1 MSYSAAYDPE
11 EGIAIV
17 GMAGRFPGAQNVTQY
32 WQNLLEARETISH
45 FRDDELEAA
54 SAEDVAAHAN
64 PAYVRARGILDDIEM
79 FDADFF
85 GISPKEADL
94 LDPQHRVFMETA
106 WEALEDAGYDPQR
119 FTGLIGVFAGVGV
132 NIYYLNNLLNH
143 KDLADVVGW
152 LAMMMSTQNDFLTTR
167 VAYKLDLKG
176 PALNIQTACSTS
188 LVTVCSAVQS
198 LLSYQ
203 CDMALAGGVT
213 IDLPQRRGYLWQ
225 EGMIVSRDGH
235 CRAFDSDAQGTVSS
249 NGVGLVVLR
258 RLRDARADG
267 DHIYAVIKG
276 AALNNDGSSK
286 VSFSA
291 PSVDGQAQVIA
302 MAQAQA
308 GIDPE
313 TISYIE
319 AHGTGTQLGDPA
331 EIAGLTQAFRAGGA
345 REKGFCAIGSV
356 KTNIGHADK
365 ASGVAGLIKTA
376 LALHHKLL
384 PASLHFKSPN
394 PKLDLENTPFYVNAR
409 RQPWNSGAAPRRAG
423 VSSFGVGGTN
433 AHVVLEEAPAAEPG
447 GPARNHQLLV
457 FSARSA
463 AGLDRAAAQLK
474 ERLASV
480 GSVDLADV
488 AYTLQVGRRAFSH
501 RRALVCRDRNEA
513 IQLLAQPDP
522 KRVFSG
528 NAERQPTG
536 VAFLFPGQGAQ
547 SVNMARALYDSE
559 ASFRKEVDECAEVL
573 RPHLG
578 MDLRT
583 ILYPP
588 AEGIAV
594 AQEKITQ
601 TAFTQPALFV
611 IEYALARLWMSWGIE
626 PAAMIGHSLGEYV
639 AACLAGVFTRDDAL
653 RLVARRARM
662 MQDLPSGAML
672 AVRSPLDEI
681 SADLH
686 PQTAVAALN
695 APSLTVISGDH
706 AAISELEARLT
717 ARQIS
722 CRRLA
727 TSHAFHSPMMEP
739 IATSF
744 TEFVRTIPRS
754 KPARRWI
761 SGLTGAQITD
771 AEAVDP
777 AYWAQQML
785 KPVRYMDGVGKLMD
799 PNLVLLE
806 VGPGQALTGLARQN
820 PDRKA
825 GQLVLTSLHGGQDF
839 EADLDYLLA
848 AAGRL
853 WTAGAGIDWS
863 AFHAQSRRHRISL
876 PTYPFDKRRHW
887 ITPAAAATESRPL
900 LAPTALP
907 ESTPLEDSIPEST
920 TPQPSG
926 DRGVQMIKRLQTLFS
941 ELSGIDAATLDPAM
955 VFPELGLDSLFLIQA
970 SGVIQ
975 KRFGVAVSLRELL
988 EEYLT
993 LEALATR
1000 VLSMTS
1006 PDLAPEPI
1014 APAPAPATPPAA
1026 KAGPAL
1032 AFPMIKAFFFG
1043 PSNRQLFANYYLP
1056 VGGDGRVL
1064 TVICPPLFA
1073 EFART
1078 QRALRKLAISLAER
1092 GQHVLRLDYRGTG
1105 DSFGELGEVAISDW
1119 VEDIALAVREGRE
1132 LSGSSVVRL
1141 LGVRAGA
1148 LLACKSVGAT
1158 NDVQRLVLWDPVPD
1172 WAGYLESLRRVQ
1184 MAMLERNYS
1193 LSRAERREAMHEY
1206 AGYTLSD
1213 RMVEE
1218 FRLLDASTY
1227 SSVPKSK
1234 LHIVSTSS
1242 PNGFPVPGVP
1252 EDVTRFACNWETDGE
1267 DLMMPQPVLERLIV
1281 CLTMS

>member
-17 GMAGRFPGAQNVTQY
+17 GMAGRFPGAHNVTQY

-85 GISPKEADL
+85 GIGPKEADL
-94 LDPQHRVFMETA
+94 LDPQHRIFMETA

-143 KDLADVVGW
+143 RDLADIVGW
-152 LAMMMSTQNDFLTTR
+152 LTMMMSTQNDFLSTR

-188 LVTVCSAVQS
+188 LVTVCSAAQS

-213 IDLPQRRGYLWQ
+213 IELPQRRGYLWQ

-302 MAQAQA
+302 MAQAHA

-409 RQPWNSGAAPRRAG
+409 QQPWNSGAAPRRAG

-474 ERLASV
+474 ERLAGV

-522 KRVFSG
+522 KRVFTG
-528 NAERQPTG
+528 NAERQLTR

-547 SVNMARALYDSE
+547 SVNMGRTLYDSE
-559 ASFRKEVDECAEVL
+559 ATFRKEVDECAEVL

-583 ILYPP
+583 LLYPP

-639 AACLAGVFTRDDAL
+639 AACLAGVFSRDVAAT
-653 RLVARRARM
+653 LVAARGRLL
-662 MQDLPSGAML
+662 QQQPRGAMM
-672 AVRSPLDEI
+672 AVRM
-681 SADLH
+681 
-686 PQTAVAALN
+686 AVAELEPKLTSEVVVAGIN
-695 APSLTVISGDH
+695 APELTVVAGPD
-706 AAISELEARLT
+706 AAVRALQVHLGSFGVDCRL
-717 ARQIS
+717 
-722 CRRLA
+722 LA
-727 TSHAFHSPMMEP
+727 TSHAFHSPMMDGAIGPFREVLGKVTF
-739 IATSF
+739 ATPQLPWVS
-744 TEFVRTIPRS
+744 S
-754 KPARRWI
+754 
-761 SGLTGAQITD
+761 LTGDWITP
-771 AEAVDP
+771 EQAVDP
-777 AYWAQQML
+777 EYWLQQL
-785 KPVRYMDGVGKLMD
+785 RRPVRFSDGVHLLGNNMGQI
-799 PNLVLLE
+799 LLE
-806 VGPGQALTGLARQN
+806 VGPGHTLSSLVRQHRN
-820 PDRKA
+820 LSTTWTVVA
-825 GQLVLTSLHGGQDF
+825 SLGSDP
-839 EADLDYLLA
+839 ERDVPSLLE

-853 WTAGAGIDWS
+853 WVSGAQLDWP
-863 AFHAQSRRHRISL
+863 ALHGHQRRHRVSL
-876 PTYPFDKRRHW
+876 PTYPFERRRHW
-887 ITPAAAATESRPL
+887 IDPLPFATEAGAQGAKPVSGSPPAGNDQEDARRP
-900 LAPTALP
+900 T
-907 ESTPLEDSIPEST
+907 
-920 TPQPSG
+920 
-926 DRGVQMIKRLQTLFS
+926 
-941 ELSGIDAATLDPAM
+941 DPA
-955 VFPELGLDSLFLIQA
+955 
-970 SGVIQ
+970 
-975 KRFGVAVSLRELL
+975 
-988 EEYLT
+988 
-993 LEALATR
+993 
-1000 VLSMTS
+1000 
-1006 PDLAPEPI
+1006 
-1014 APAPAPATPPAA
+1014 APAPATSTSVAGRLQALLETVSGIPA
-1026 KAGPAL
+1026 
-1032 AFPMIKAFFFG
+1032 
-1043 PSNRQLFANYYLP
+1043 
-1056 VGGDGRVL
+1056 
-1064 TVICPPLFA
+1064 
-1073 EFART
+1073 
-1078 QRALRKLAISLAER
+1078 
-1092 GQHVLRLDYRGTG
+1092 
-1105 DSFGELGEVAISDW
+1105 SDID
-1119 VEDIALAVREGRE
+1119 V
-1132 LSGSSVVRL
+1132 SGSFLDLGLDSMLLTQVSV
-1141 LGVRAGA
+1141 A
-1148 LLACKSVGAT
+1148 LMKSF
-1158 NDVQRLVLWDPVPD
+1158 NIDVP
-1172 WAGYLESLRRVQ
+1172 
-1184 MAMLERNYS
+1184 
-1193 LSRAERREAMHEY
+1193 
-1206 AGYTLSD
+1206 
-1213 RMVEE
+1213 
-1218 FRLLDASTY
+1218 FRLLLEDLPTPSALAAHIEARLQESASTGL
-1227 SSVPKSK
+1227 SSTKSGAPGN
-1234 LHIVSTSS
+1234 LSAQVL
-1242 PNGFPVPGVP
+1242 PVPGARLGRDAAGNEAWFVP
-1252 EDVTRFACNWETDGE
+1252 DPDRPGKYLQVTAR
-1267 DLMMPQPVLERLIV
+1267 
-1281 CLTMS
+1281 